1 MTDWSALEGLS
12 ALAPHT
18 GPFPHRGFV
27 EAWWGS
33 RGRGELELIR
43 RGEAAAAFVV
53 QGGLV
58 EFAGEADLT
67 DYHSPLGSD
76 PEGLVAGV
84 ISRFAA
90 GSRLVL
96 DSLPVE
102 AAEGLMKH
110 FAAAGVS
117 LSMLPRDATMVLD
130 LPDEPGAYLAGLDG
144 KQRHEVRRK
153 RRRFEESAGSPRVVR
168 DSSALPWFAAM
179 HRTAPGDK
187 GGFMTPQ
194 VEGFFGSLVSH
205 AGGVVDVLHDGSG
218 ARVAAAFGFED
229 SDTYYLYNSA
239 FDPDRADLSPG
250 VVLVHELIESAIA
263 SGRTRFD
270 FLKGDETYKLRL
282 GAATRP
288 LFTLE
293 GTL

>member
-1 MTDWSALEGLS
+1 MTDWAALDGLA

-18 GPFPHRGFV
+18 GPFPHRGFI
-27 EAWWGS
+27 EAWWEN
-33 RGRGELELIR
+33 RGRGDLVLIR
-43 RGEAAAAFVV
+43 RGEAAGAFVV
-53 QGGLV
+53 LDGVVGV
-58 EFAGEADLT
+58 AGEAALT
-67 DYHSPLGSD
+67 DYHTPLGSD
-76 PEGLVAGV
+76 LEGLVAEMIGH
-84 ISRFAA
+84 FAT
-90 GSRLVL
+90 GSRLAL
-96 DSLPVE
+96 DSLPLE
-102 AAEGLMKH
+102 AAEGLMKQ

-117 LSMLPRDATMVLD
+117 LSMLPRDTTMVLD

-153 RRRFEESAGSPRVVR
+153 RRRFEDHAGSPRVVR

-187 GGFMTPQ
+187 GGFMTPE
-194 VEGFFGSLVSH
+194 VESFFGELAGQ
-205 AGGVVDVLHDGSG
+205 AGGVVDVLLDGSG
-218 ARVAAAFGFED
+218 APVAAAFGFED

-239 FDPDRADLSPG
+239 FDPDRAGLSPG

-270 FLKGDETYKLRL
+270 FLKGDETYKVRL
-282 GAATRP
+282 GAAARQ